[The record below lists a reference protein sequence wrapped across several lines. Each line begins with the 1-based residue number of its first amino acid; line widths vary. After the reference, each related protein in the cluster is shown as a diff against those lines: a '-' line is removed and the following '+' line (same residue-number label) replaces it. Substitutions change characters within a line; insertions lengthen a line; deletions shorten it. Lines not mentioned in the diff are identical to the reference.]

1 VTLNGPFELFFGT
14 GLVRPA
20 VRPETLR
27 HDTYDERQR
36 FSVPFER
43 LLSNELLRAP
53 DSGARVLESWK
64 LMSMNQVFSSGF
76 FLREV
81 VG

>member
-1 VTLNGPFELFFGT
+1 MKKVAKRRVERQDNENEDDNERDRRNGVVKT
-14 GLVRPA
+14 VRPCA
-20 VRPETLR
+20 
-27 HDTYDERQR
+27 
-36 FSVPFER
+36 
-43 LLSNELLRAP
+43 
-53 DSGARVLESWK
+53 ARVLESWK